1 MEKLTPET
9 ENILTQRFGK
19 DNILAL
25 ATVEKGLPCVRN
37 VDAYYENGTFYVI
50 THALSGKMQQ
60 IGKDP
65 HIALAGEWFTARGFG
80 ENLGHFCKPENRA
93 IATKLRT
100 AFAAWIDNGHN
111 DFTDKNTI
119 ILALR
124 LTTGT
129 LFSNGRR
136 FDIDFT

>member
-1 MEKLTPET
+1 MVKSTPEI
-9 ENILTQRFGK
+9 ESILTQHFGK
-19 DNILAL
+19 DSILAL
-25 ATVEKGLPCVRN
+25 ATVSNGLLCVRS

-50 THALSGKMQQ
+50 TYACSGKMQQ
-60 IGKDP
+60 ISKDP
-65 HIALAGEWFTARGFG
+65 HIALAGEWFTAQGLG
-80 ENLGHFCKPENRA
+80 KSLGHFCKPENQA
-93 IATKLRT
+93 IAAKLRA

-111 DFTDKNTI
+111 DFSDPNTI

-129 LFSNGRR
+129 LFSNGQR